1 MGSGTARME
10 VASHVSN
17 TTLNSKDGSTLTS
30 PYTTKSKRLPFVGN
44 TAGRLRE
51 SPNLAVAGI
60 GGRSWDSRDERR
72 APRRRRGGR
81 EAARGRASAAASAD
95 GVGPCRCR
103 FRSACGRG
111 SSDEGE
117 RGRALFARSLPSSLP
132 PCSTDCNF
140 QSSESKSGIL
150 SSPIEST
157 NFEERKRGRK
167 RKRKKG
173 AAVVREEEEEEMGK

>member
-1 MGSGTARME
+1 M
-10 VASHVSN
+10 ASVRADADSV
-17 TTLNSKDGSTLTS
+17 
-30 PYTTKSKRLPFVGN
+30 PR
-44 TAGRLRE
+44 AG
-51 SPNLAVAGI
+51 
-60 GGRSWDSRDERR
+60 GGR
-72 APRRRRGGR
+72 
-81 EAARGRASAAASAD
+81 
-95 GVGPCRCR
+95 VTT
-103 FRSACGRG
+103 
-111 SSDEGE
+111 E

-167 RKRKKG
+167 RKKG

>member
-1 MGSGTARME
+1 MNPSRESEVGLGTA
-10 VASHVSN
+10 A
-17 TTLNSKDGSTLTS
+17 
-30 PYTTKSKRLPFVGN
+30 TK
-44 TAGRLRE
+44 
-51 SPNLAVAGI
+51 
-60 GGRSWDSRDERR
+60 DERQEDGEEG
-72 APRRRRGGR
+72 ARRRGG
-81 EAARGRASAAASAD
+81 GRRRRPRRMASVRAD
-95 GVGPCRCR
+95 ADSVPRADDG
-103 FRSACGRG
+103 GRVTK
-111 SSDEGE
+111 E

-167 RKRKKG
+167 RKKG

>member
-1 MGSGTARME
+1 MWRSRESEVGLGTA
-10 VASHVSN
+10 A
-17 TTLNSKDGSTLTS
+17 TKDERQEDG
-30 PYTTKSKRLPFVGN
+30 
-44 TAGRLRE
+44 E
-51 SPNLAVAGI
+51 E
-60 GGRSWDSRDERR
+60 GGRR
-72 APRRRRGGR
+72 
-81 EAARGRASAAASAD
+81 RGRASAAASAD

-167 RKRKKG
+167 RKKG

>member
-1 MGSGTARME
+1 MGQPRR
-10 VASHVSN
+10 
-17 TTLNSKDGSTLTS
+17 KTS
-30 PYTTKSKRLPFVGN
+30 AKKTER
-44 TAGRLRE
+44 RE
-51 SPNLAVAGI
+51 
-60 GGRSWDSRDERR
+60 GGR
-72 APRRRRGGR
+72 R
-81 EAARGRASAAASAD
+81 EAGASSAAASAD

-117 RGRALFARSLPSSLP
+117 RGRALFFARSLPSSLP

-167 RKRKKG
+167 RKKG
-173 AAVVREEEEEEMGK
+173 AAVVREEEEEEEEMGK

>member
-1 MGSGTARME
+1 MNPPIWRSRESEVGLGTA
-10 VASHVSN
+10 A
-17 TTLNSKDGSTLTS
+17 
-30 PYTTKSKRLPFVGN
+30 TK
-44 TAGRLRE
+44 
-51 SPNLAVAGI
+51 
-60 GGRSWDSRDERR
+60 DERQEDGEEGG
-72 APRRRRGGR
+72 RRRGR
-81 EAARGRASAAASAD
+81 AAAAASAD

-111 SSDEGE
+111 SSDGE
-117 RGRALFARSLPSSLP
+117 RGRALFFARSLPSSLP

-173 AAVVREEEEEEMGK
+173 AAVVRAEEEEEEMGK